1 MISLYLRPDKT
12 QVVKAEINKKKIF
25 EISLASE
32 VSSYWDSLTGGPD
45 PVVKPPMPKVKKDE
59 DVPVPE
65 KKEVVSDKVHT
76 PRQVYKI
83 ENEPENVP
91 IGLSREEVPSLS
103 SLQSALAGNMNVS
116 EEKEM
121 PPVNTAPE
129 QEIPKKEEPSAE
141 KAEAMPVNDDEPS
154 DISSFVFDEPKGK
167 EPLSEP
173 PVAYVPEVKEAP
185 EPEPE
190 PKQKPLIFREMQ
202 SENNLNRLFTE
213 VSQLTKIRNEEIYI
227 VLPDFLFDVIDCVP
241 DHGEKDIEKI
251 VSQRISDLTNKGI
264 EQFYYSVP
272 IKSKPADEQFITI
285 YAIDRRIIQRIIDA
299 AAEENITLTSVEPAS
314 VSFLRCQANFT
325 EETFILESFKNHA
338 VMLSFSILGGVFGID
353 IPDLA
358 ENRLFYEP
366 HEDAESDLLSAI
378 VQQDML
384 ADNLFPSLNFNIPY
398 AVLSENRKRY
408 KDFAPMAER
417 LAEDIHFPSFVEAN
431 GISELEWMPVIGTMM
446 QKYKEIDEIYF
457 DKPSYLVFG
466 SANVL
471 PKQIQTTAKL
481 QQVKQSFKNV
491 CRGLLATGT
500 ILLAAE
506 VFGILYFGSAEIPN
520 GLQADY
526 KDAKGRIDTINTE
539 IKVIKEASEVDANPV
554 EGFTA
559 MQNFRPENLFYTKMT
574 IGDRQKGAQNKKKP
588 WITTEMVAPDPLLF
602 QEFISSL
609 SDADTFS
616 SVSLTQINSNTMS
629 GFKTA
634 TVVLKKGGARQNE
647 K

>member
-1 MISLYLRPDKT
+1 
-12 QVVKAEINKKKIF
+12 
-25 EISLASE
+25 
-32 VSSYWDSLTGGPD
+32 
-45 PVVKPPMPKVKKDE
+45 
-59 DVPVPE
+59 
-65 KKEVVSDKVHT
+65 
-76 PRQVYKI
+76 
-83 ENEPENVP
+83 
-91 IGLSREEVPSLS
+91 
-103 SLQSALAGNMNVS
+103 
-116 EEKEM
+116 
-121 PPVNTAPE
+121 
-129 QEIPKKEEPSAE
+129 
-141 KAEAMPVNDDEPS
+141 
-154 DISSFVFDEPKGK
+154 
-167 EPLSEP
+167 
-173 PVAYVPEVKEAP
+173 
-185 EPEPE
+185 
-190 PKQKPLIFREMQ
+190 
-202 SENNLNRLFTE
+202 
-213 VSQLTKIRNEEIYI
+213 
-227 VLPDFLFDVIDCVP
+227 
-241 DHGEKDIEKI
+241 
-251 VSQRISDLTNKGI
+251 
-264 EQFYYSVP
+264 
-272 IKSKPADEQFITI
+272 
-285 YAIDRRIIQRIIDA
+285 
-299 AAEENITLTSVEPAS
+299 
-314 VSFLRCQANFT
+314 
-325 EETFILESFKNHA
+325 
-338 VMLSFSILGGVFGID
+338 
-353 IPDLA
+353 
-358 ENRLFYEP
+358 
-366 HEDAESDLLSAI
+366 
-378 VQQDML
+378 
-384 ADNLFPSLNFNIPY
+384 
-398 AVLSENRKRY
+398 
-408 KDFAPMAER
+408 MAER

-506 VFGILYFGSAEIPN
+506 VVGILYFGSAEIPN

>member
-12 QVVKAEINKKKIF
+12 QVVKADINKKKIF

-45 PVVKPPMPKVKKDE
+45 PVVKPPMPKVKKYE
-59 DVPVPE
+59 EVTVPE
-65 KKEVVSDKVHT
+65 KEEVVPAKVHT

-91 IGLSREEVPSLS
+91 IGFSRDEVPSLS
-103 SLQSALAGNMNVS
+103 SLQGALAGNMNVP
-116 EEKEM
+116 EEKEI
-121 PPVNTAPE
+121 PPVKAEVE
-129 QEIPKKEEPSAE
+129 QELPKKEEPSVQ
-141 KAEAMPVNDDEPS
+141 KAEDMPVNDEEPS
-154 DISSFVFDEPKGK
+154 DISSFVFEEQKEK
-167 EPLSEP
+167 EPLEEP
-173 PVAYVPEVKEAP
+173 TAVYVSEVKEA
-185 EPEPE
+185 PEPE

-398 AVLSENRKRY
+398 TVLSENRKRY

-526 KDAKGRIDTINTE
+526 KDAKSRIDTINTE

-609 SDADTFS
+609 SDADIFN

>member
-1 MISLYLRPDKT
+1 MICLYLRPDKT
-12 QVVKAEINKKKIF
+12 QVVKAEISKKKIF

-65 KKEVVSDKVHT
+65 KKEVVPAKVHT

-83 ENEPENVP
+83 ESEPENVP
-91 IGLSREEVPSLS
+91 IGFSRDEVPSLS
-103 SLQSALAGNMNVS
+103 SLQGALAGNMNVP
-116 EEKEM
+116 EEKEI
-121 PPVNTAPE
+121 PPVKADVE
-129 QEIPKKEEPSAE
+129 QELPKKEEPSVQ
-141 KAEAMPVNDDEPS
+141 KAEDMPVNDEEPS
-154 DISSFVFDEPKGK
+154 DISSFVFEEQKEK
-167 EPLSEP
+167 EPLEELTA
-173 PVAYVPEVKEAP
+173 VYVSEVKEA
-185 EPEPE
+185 PEPE

-299 AAEENITLTSVEPAS
+299 AADENITLTSVEPAS

-526 KDAKGRIDTINTE
+526 KDAKSRIDTVNTE